1 MRSRPRRWWAIH
13 PALLLMLAS
22 CLTIVVPAPGIAADP
37 FADLDLVRLRRP
49 TPAPDFTVQRLGS
62 GSVSLKELRGQ
73 LVFLN
78 FWATW
83 CLPCKEE
90 MPSMERLHQ
99 RYKSRGLVVLGMSV
113 DRNGPAVAPFV
124 KQLGLTF
131 PIGLDPDM
139 AVADRYRVRA
149 LPSTFLIDRKGN
161 TVAVAFGAREW
172 DGKAAREVIEA
183 LLK

>member
-1 MRSRPRRWWAIH
+1 V
-13 PALLLMLAS
+13 LAS
-22 CLTIVVPAPGIAADP
+22 CFIIGVPGPGVAADP
-37 FADLDLVRLRRP
+37 FADLNLIRLGRP
-49 TPAPDFTVQRLGS
+49 TLAPDFTVPRLGS

-124 KQLGLTF
+124 KHLGLTF

-161 TVAVAFGAREW
+161 TVTVAFGAREW
-172 DGKAAREVIEA
+172 DSKAAWGVIEA

>member
-1 MRSRPRRWWAIH
+1 
-13 PALLLMLAS
+13 MLAG
-22 CLTIVVPAPGIAADP
+22 CLTIVIPAPGTAADS
-37 FADLDLVRLRRP
+37 FADLDLIRLRRP
-49 TPAPDFTVQRLGS
+49 TPAPDFTVPRLGS

-172 DGKAAREVIEA
+172 DSKAAWGVIEA